1 MLTRGI
7 ALWHNCGLLLS
18 RGRSIHGVSVCG
30 GGIDDDLNAI
40 DGQWTWTVFPRINI
54 FMSFR
59 QMVRIHVVQE
69 GVRLAR
75 PVGKLLHKMAW
86 CAMDVCWGAS
96 TGPGDGG
103 VVLLVRSQFINKR
116 DMTLGSSEKFGAG
129 RLCCKVFFC
138 KESWRQ
144 VGRIYTDE
152 VTVQLLYHP
161 SLRSE

>member
-59 QMVRIHVVQE
+59 QMVRIHVQS
-69 GVRLAR
+69 L
-75 PVGKLLHKMAW
+75 
-86 CAMDVCWGAS
+86 S
-96 TGPGDGG
+96 TYTWQTAISH
-103 VVLLVRSQFINKR
+103 LKSRF
-116 DMTLGSSEKFGAG
+116 TLNSFLTSTSSWE
-129 RLCCKVFFC
+129 
-138 KESWRQ
+138 
-144 VGRIYTDE
+144 
-152 VTVQLLYHP
+152 
-161 SLRSE
+161 